1 MKQCYSYLNVAIYN
15 GTNETSNEYFLWSVC
30 LKIITT
36 ISAEILAFVWAV
48 FSPPQSRKLVH
59 HLAERYLNVRTK
71 YDSTGLENWT
81 SFGFHMA
88 LVLLAGILPP
98 NRSFL
103 YIQLKAFA
111 VKA

>member
-1 MKQCYSYLNVAIYN
+1 M
-15 GTNETSNEYFLWSVC
+15 
-30 LKIITT
+30 
-36 ISAEILAFVWAV
+36 
-48 FSPPQSRKLVH
+48 H

-71 YDSTGLENWT
+71 YDSAGLENWT

>member
-1 MKQCYSYLNVAIYN
+1 MKLQMNTFYGQFAS
-15 GTNETSNEYFLWSVC
+15 
-30 LKIITT
+30 KIITT
-36 ISAEILAFVWAV
+36 MSAEILAFVWAV
-48 FSPPQSRKLVH
+48 FPPPQSGELVH
-59 HLAERYLNVRTK
+59 HLAIRTK
-71 YDSTGLENWT
+71 YDFTGLENWT

-88 LVLLAGILPP
+88 LHILLAGILPP

>member
-36 ISAEILAFVWAV
+36 TSAEILAFVWAV
-48 FSPPQSRKLVH
+48 FSPPQSGELVH
-59 HLAERYLNVRTK
+59 HLAIRTK

-103 YIQLKAFA
+103 LYIQLKAFA